1 MIAAMTFFVLNDALV
16 KRVSEDLPA
25 GQLIFIRGVMASL
38 LVGLVV
44 SLGRQP
50 VSLRQLASGWVAG
63 RALIDATASL
73 LYLIAL
79 FNMPLGNAMA
89 ISMASPLFITLM
101 AVWLL
106 GERVDRLRWFAITAG
121 FGGVLL
127 VVKPTA
133 DGFNAW
139 SLLALF
145 ATFLH
150 AVRDFVTRR
159 IPATVPSMMITL
171 STAVT
176 VCLFAGLLSAFQGWK
191 PMSLSSLA
199 LLAVASVL
207 LASGYLTVIA
217 SVRTGELS
225 SVAPFRYTGLLVGLI
240 VGYLVWDEIP
250 ALSSW
255 VGITLL
261 IAAGLY
267 LLRRERVER
276 AASSS

>member
-1 MIAAMTFFVLNDALV
+1 MVGAMTLFVLNDALV

-25 GQLIFIRGVMASL
+25 GQLICIRGVMASL
-38 LVGLVV
+38 LVWLVV
-44 SLGRQP
+44 SLGRHP
-50 VSLRQLASGWVAG
+50 VSVRQLTSPWVVG
-63 RALIDATASL
+63 RAVVDATASL

-89 ISMASPLFITLM
+89 IGMASPLFISLL

-106 GERVDRLRWFAITAG
+106 GERVDRLRWIAIAVG

-127 VVKPTA
+127 VVKPSA

-139 SLLALF
+139 SLLALL

-150 AVRDFVTRR
+150 GVRDLATRR
-159 IPATVPSMMITL
+159 IPAQVPSMLITL
-171 STAVT
+171 STALT
-176 VCLFAGLLSAFQGWK
+176 VCVFAGVLSLFQGWHV
-191 PMSLSSLA
+191 PSPQSLL
-199 LLAVASVL
+199 LLAAASVL
-207 LASGYLTVIA
+207 LASGYLLVIA

-225 SVAPFRYTGLLVGLI
+225 AVAPFRYTGLLVGLI

-250 ALSSW
+250 PLSSW
-255 VGITLL
+255 MGIALL
-261 IAAGLY
+261 IVAGLY

-276 AASSS
+276 AAESS

>member
-1 MIAAMTFFVLNDALV
+1 MVGAMTLFVLNDALV

-25 GQLIFIRGVMASL
+25 GQLICIRGVLASL
-38 LVGLVV
+38 LVWLVV
-44 SLGRQP
+44 SVGRHPVSIRQLTSRWVLGRA
-50 VSLRQLASGWVAG
+50 VV
-63 RALIDATASL
+63 DATASL

-89 ISMASPLFITLM
+89 IGMASPLFITLL

-106 GERVDRLRWFAITAG
+106 GERVDRLRWIAIAVG

-127 VVKPTA
+127 VVKPSA
-133 DGFNAW
+133 EGFNAW

-150 AVRDFVTRR
+150 GVRDLATRR
-159 IPATVPSMMITL
+159 IPAQVSSMLITL
-171 STAVT
+171 STAFT
-176 VCLFAGLLSAFQGWK
+176 VCVFAGVLSLFQGWR
-191 PMSLSSLA
+191 PVSLHSLM

-207 LASGYLTVIA
+207 LASGYLAVIA
-217 SVRTGELS
+217 SVRTGDLS
-225 SVAPFRYTGLLVGLI
+225 TVAPFRYTGLLVGLV

-250 ALSSW
+250 SLSSW
-255 VGITLL
+255 MGIVLL
-261 IAAGLY
+261 IVAGLY

-276 AASSS
+276 LASSS